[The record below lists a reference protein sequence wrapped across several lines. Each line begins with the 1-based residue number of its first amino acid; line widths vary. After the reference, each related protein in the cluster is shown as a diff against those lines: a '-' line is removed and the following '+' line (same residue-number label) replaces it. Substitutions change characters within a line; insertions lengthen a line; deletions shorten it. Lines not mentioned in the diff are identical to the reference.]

1 MELEVKIFE
10 EMDSLLRKNDMVRY
24 STRFYASLLLILPI
38 LLAEYKPMLE
48 EVERILQEAGLE
60 EGDMRAAAAAGG
72 RDGGLGVQGS
82 RNRR

>member
-1 MELEVKIFE
+1 M
-10 EMDSLLRKNDMVRY
+10 
-24 STRFYASLLLILPI
+24 LIRSSI
-38 LLAEYKPMLE
+38 VEYKPMLE

-72 RDGGLGVQGS
+72 RDGGLVAQSS